1 MDYLP
6 IFVVT
11 KAHRIVVAGEGP
23 LAEAKC
29 RAVLKTAAT
38 VTLFCEAPTE
48 AMRHW
53 ANQGQLTLEPRP
65 CAAADFEGVRLVY
78 AASEDQSTNKQLA
91 QWARQ
96 AGALVNVL
104 DEPDQCDFITPA
116 VVDRDPVV
124 VAIGTEG
131 TAPVLARQIKA
142 DVEAMLP
149 QHLGRLARAAQSFRQ
164 RVSEALSPGRPRR
177 QFWKAFFK
185 LALPHSETSERELA
199 LSLQSL
205 LSQHDQLTPPEGRI
219 ACVGAGPG
227 DPELL
232 TMKARCLIHEAD
244 VVVYDRLVGSEVLE
258 LARREAK
265 FISVGK
271 KGFGPAVSQN
281 EINAHLIREATRGAF
296 VVRLKGGDPGLF
308 GRLDEELEAAA
319 NAGITTEV
327 VPGITAASAAAA
339 TLQVSLTRRHRNSS
353 TTFLTAHDAE
363 GFAEHEW
370 QQLVRSGQS
379 LAVYMGRKT
388 ATFLQG
394 RLLMHGADRH
404 LPVTCIENV
413 SLPTQRAFVSDLGQ
427 FAEQLDQQSF
437 NGPLIILVGIA
448 DTLAKQGFSDV
459 AVEHQSGGVAVGSA

>member
-6 IFVVT
+6 IFVAT
-11 KAHRIVVAGEGP
+11 EAHRIVVAGEGQ

-29 RAVLKTAAT
+29 RAVLKTAAA
-38 VTLFCEAPTE
+38 VTLFSEAPTQ
-48 AMRHW
+48 AMRDW
-53 ANQGQLTLEPRP
+53 ANQRQLTLETRP
-65 CAAADFEGVRLVY
+65 CSAPDFEGARLVY
-78 AASEDQSTNKQLA
+78 AASENQSTNKQLA

-96 AGALVNVL
+96 AGAWVNVL

-142 DVEAMLP
+142 DVEALLP
-149 QHLGRLARAAQSFRQ
+149 QHVGRLARAAQSFRK
-164 RVSEALSPGRPRR
+164 RVSDTLSSGRPRR

-185 LALPHSETSERELA
+185 LAMPHSDNTEQDLQA
-199 LSLQSL
+199 SLRSL
-205 LSQHDQLTPPEGRI
+205 LSQHEQLTPPQGRI
-219 ACVGAGPG
+219 AFVGAGPG

-232 TMKARCLIHEAD
+232 TMKARRLIHEAD

-271 KGFGPAVSQN
+271 KGFGPAVSQQ
-281 EINAHLIREATRGAF
+281 EINAHLVREAAVGLL
-296 VVRLKGGDPGLF
+296 VVRLKGGDPSLF
-308 GRLDEELEAAA
+308 GRLDEELEAAV
-319 NAGITTEV
+319 NAGIVTEV

-388 ATFLQG
+388 ATVLQG
-394 RLLMHGADRH
+394 RLLMYGANRH

-413 SLPTQRAFVSDLGQ
+413 SLPNQRAFVSDLGQ
-427 FAEQLDQQSF
+427 FAEQLDLQRF
-437 NGPLIILVGIA
+437 TGPLIILVGIA
-448 DTLAKQGFSDV
+448 DTLAARSLDV
-459 AVEHQSGGVAVGSA
+459 VVEGLQSGGVAVGSA

>member
-6 IFVVT
+6 IFVST
-11 KAHRIVVAGEGP
+11 KAQRIVVAGEGQ

-29 RAVLKTAAT
+29 RAALKTTAA
-38 VTLFCEAPTE
+38 VTLFSEAPTE
-48 AMRHW
+48 AMREW
-53 ANQGQLTLEPRP
+53 ANQRRLTLQTRP
-65 CAAADFEGVRLVY
+65 WGAADLEGVRLVY
-78 AASEDQSTNKQLA
+78 AASDNEAANQRLA
-91 QWARQ
+91 GWARQ
-96 AGALVNVL
+96 AGAWVNVL
-104 DEPDQCDFITPA
+104 DEPEACDFITPA

-149 QHLGRLARAAQSFRQ
+149 QHVGRLARAAESFRQ
-164 RVSEALSPGRPRR
+164 RVSETLSPGRPRR

-185 LALPHSETSERELA
+185 LELPHAETSVRELA
-199 LSLQSL
+199 QSLRSL
-205 LSQHDQLTPPEGRI
+205 LSQHEQLTPPEGRV
-219 ACVGAGPG
+219 AFVGAGPG

-232 TMKARCLIHEAD
+232 TMKARRLIHEAD
-244 VVVYDRLVGSEVLE
+244 VVVYDRLVGKEVLE

-265 FISVGK
+265 FISAGK
-271 KGFGPAVSQN
+271 KGFGPAVSQQK
-281 EINAHLIREATRGAF
+281 INAHLIREATGGAF

-308 GRLDEELEAAA
+308 GRLDEELDAVTG
-319 NAGITTEV
+319 AGIVTEV

-339 TLQVSLTRRHRNSS
+339 ALQVSLTRRHRNSS

-370 QQLVRSGQS
+370 RQLVRSGQS
-379 LAVYMGRKT
+379 LAVYMGRTT

-413 SLPTQRAFVSDLGQ
+413 SLPTQRAFVSDLGH
-427 FAEQLDQQSF
+427 FSEQLDAQGF
-437 NGPLIILVGIA
+437 DGPLIILVGIA
-448 DTLAKQGFSDV
+448 DTLAKQNLDV
-459 AVEHQSGGVAVGSA
+459 ATAALQSGGVAVGSA

>member
-1 MDYLP
+1 MEYLP
-6 IFVVT
+6 IFVAT
-11 KAHRIVVAGEGP
+11 KAHRIVVTGEGQ

-29 RAVLKTAAT
+29 RAVLKTAAA
-38 VTLFCEAPTE
+38 VTLFSEAPTQ
-48 AMRHW
+48 AMRDW
-53 ANQGQLTLEPRP
+53 ANQRQLALETRP
-65 CAAADFEGVRLVY
+65 CAAADLEGVRLVY
-78 AASEDQSTNKQLA
+78 AASEDESTNRQLA

-96 AGALVNVL
+96 AGAWVNVL

-131 TAPVLARQIKA
+131 SAPVLARQIKA

-149 QHLGRLARAAQSFRQ
+149 QHVGRLARAAQSFRK
-164 RVSEALSPGRPRR
+164 RVSETLFPGRPRR

-185 LALPHSETSERELA
+185 LELPHSEISERELA

-205 LSQHDQLTPPEGRI
+205 LSQHEKLAPPEGRI
-219 ACVGAGPG
+219 AFVGAGPG

-232 TMKARCLIHEAD
+232 TMKARRLIHEAD

-265 FISVGK
+265 YISVGK
-271 KGFGPAVSQN
+271 KGFGPAVTQQ
-281 EINAHLIREATRGAF
+281 EINAHLVREAATGCL
-296 VVRLKGGDPGLF
+296 VVRLKGGDPSLF

-319 NAGITTEV
+319 KAGIATEV

-379 LAVYMGRKT
+379 VAVYMGRKT

-427 FAEQLDQQSF
+427 FAEQLDLQGF
-437 NGPLIILVGIA
+437 TGPLIILVGIA
-448 DTLAKQGFSDV
+448 DTVAKQGFSDAV
-459 AVEHQSGGVAVGSA
+459 ADRESGGFAVGSA

>member
-6 IFVVT
+6 IFVAT
-11 KAHRIVVAGEGP
+11 KAHRIVVAGEGQ

-29 RAVLKTAAT
+29 RAVLKTAAAVT
-38 VTLFCEAPTE
+38 VFSEAPTQ
-48 AMRHW
+48 AMWDW
-53 ANQGQLTLEPRP
+53 ANQRQLTLEPRP
-65 CAAADFEGVRLVY
+65 CVAADFEGVRLVY
-78 AASEDQSTNKQLA
+78 AASEDQSINKQLA

-96 AGALVNVL
+96 AGAWVNVL

-164 RVSEALSPGRPRR
+164 RVSDTLSAGRPRR
-177 QFWKAFFK
+177 HFWKAFFK
-185 LALPHSETSERELA
+185 LAMPHSENTEQDLQA
-199 LSLQSL
+199 SLRSL
-205 LSQHDQLTPPEGRI
+205 LSQHEQLTPPQGRV
-219 ACVGAGPG
+219 AFVGAGPG

-232 TMKARCLIHEAD
+232 TMKARRLIHEAD

-271 KGFGPAVSQN
+271 KGFGPAVSQQ
-281 EINAHLIREATRGAF
+281 EINAHLVREAAAGF
-296 VVRLKGGDPGLF
+296 LVVRLKGGDPSIF
-308 GRLDEELEAAA
+308 GRLDEELEAAGH
-319 NAGITTEV
+319 AGIATEV

-339 TLQVSLTRRHRNSS
+339 TLQVSLTRRRRNSS

-363 GFAEHEW
+363 GFAEYEW

-394 RLLMHGADRH
+394 RLLMHGADWR

-413 SLPTQRAFVSDLGQ
+413 SLPTQRAFISDLGQ
-427 FAEQLDQQSF
+427 FAEQLDLQGF
-437 NGPLIILVGIA
+437 TGPLIILVGIA
-448 DTLAKQGFSDV
+448 DTLTKQDCDDV
-459 AVEHQSGGVAVGSA
+459 VADRQSRGYAVGSA

>member
-1 MDYLP
+1 MEYLP
-6 IFVVT
+6 IFVST
-11 KAHRIVVAGEGP
+11 EAQHIVVAGEGQ

-29 RAVLKTAAT
+29 RAVLKTAAA
-38 VTLFCEAPTE
+38 VTLFSEAPTE
-48 AMRHW
+48 AMRGW
-53 ANQGQLTLEPRP
+53 ADQRRLTLQTRP
-65 CAAADFEGVRLVY
+65 CGAADLQGVRLVY
-78 AASEDQSTNKQLA
+78 AASENEAVNRQLA
-91 QWARQ
+91 DWARR
-96 AGALVNVL
+96 AGAWVNVL
-104 DEPDQCDFITPA
+104 DEPDECDFITPA

-149 QHLGRLARAAQSFRQ
+149 QHLGRLARAARSFRA
-164 RVSEALSPGRPRR
+164 RVSERLSPGRPRR
-177 QFWKAFFK
+177 RFWKAFFK
-185 LALPHSETSERELA
+185 LQLPDAAISEQDLK

-205 LSQHDQLTPPEGRI
+205 LSKHERLASPEGRI
-219 ACVGAGPG
+219 AFVGAGPG

-232 TMKARCLIHEAD
+232 TMKARRLIHEAD
-244 VVVYDRLVGSEVLE
+244 VVVYDRLVGNEVLE

-271 KGFGPAVSQN
+271 KGFGPAVSQS
-281 EINAHLIREATRGAF
+281 EINDHLVREATRGLL

-308 GRLDEELEAAA
+308 GRLDEELDAAA
-319 NAGITTEV
+319 GAGIVTEV

-353 TTFLTAHDAE
+353 TTFLTAHDAA

-394 RLLMHGADRH
+394 RMLMHGADRH

-413 SLPTQRAFVSDLGQ
+413 SLPNQRAFVSDLGH
-427 FAEQLDQQSF
+427 FAQQLDAEGF
-437 NGPLIILVGIA
+437 DGPLIILVGIA
-448 DTLAKQGFSDV
+448 DTLAAHSADV
-459 AVEHQSGGVAVGSA
+459 AAEGLQSGGVAVGSA

>member
-6 IFVVT
+6 IFVST
-11 KAHRIVVAGEGP
+11 KDQRIVVAGEGQ

-29 RAVLKTAAT
+29 RAALKTTAA
-38 VTLFCEAPTE
+38 VTLFSEAPTE
-48 AMRHW
+48 AMREW
-53 ANQGQLTLEPRP
+53 ANQRRLTLQTRP
-65 CAAADFEGVRLVY
+65 WGAADLEGVRLVY
-78 AASEDQSTNKQLA
+78 AASDNEAANQRLA
-91 QWARQ
+91 EWARQ
-96 AGALVNVL
+96 ARAWVNVL
-104 DEPDQCDFITPA
+104 DEPEECDFITPA

-149 QHLGRLARAAQSFRQ
+149 QHVGRLARAAQSFRQ
-164 RVSEALSPGRPRR
+164 RVSETLSPGRPRR

-199 LSLQSL
+199 QSLRSL
-205 LSQHDQLTPPEGRI
+205 LSQHEQLTPPEGRV
-219 ACVGAGPG
+219 AFVGAGPG

-232 TMKARCLIHEAD
+232 TMKARRLIHEAD
-244 VVVYDRLVGSEVLE
+244 VVVYDRLVGKEVLE

-271 KGFGPAVSQN
+271 KGFGPAVNQN
-281 EINAHLIREATRGAF
+281 EINAQLIREATRGAF

-308 GRLDEELEAAA
+308 GRLDEELDATAS
-319 NAGITTEV
+319 AGIATEV

-379 LAVYMGRKT
+379 LVVYMGRKT

-413 SLPTQRAFVSDLGQ
+413 SLPNQRAFVSDLDQ
-427 FAEQLDQQSF
+427 FAQQLDAQGF
-437 NGPLIILVGIA
+437 EGPLIIMVGIA
-448 DTLAKQGFSDV
+448 DTVAKHCLDAATAGL
-459 AVEHQSGGVAVGSA
+459 QSGGVAVGSA